1 MKKNVSNE
9 SSSVVVD
16 ENLLI
21 NPQKMMVVDLFS
33 GRYTQNKEGHEY
45 FNLKRNRDGMYYGY
59 CPPKD
64 TTDICKLGAK
74 KKDQYVD
81 GVLII
86 YTKKLKGS
94 SNREIIAFCTN
105 ARVYRKR
112 RFDKSLGREV
122 EGDTASYTI
131 VSDNMRK
138 ITDNDEKFIIY
149 IKKFNSWM
157 FRRQR
162 YYSRQYPQLDI
173 EMISYIFRI
182 ISNYQRL
189 LFVDDDSFQM
199 EVNDADI
206 SKCGDYAEANKEAP
220 TYIGDKKSKMVA
232 KKIGVSKRALIN
244 AGFKC
249 ELNPKHKTFITRN
262 NLPYM
267 EGHHLIPCTPDN
279 TDEFWNGNCHR
290 NIDCVEN
297 VVCLCPTCHRE
308 LHYGKWEDKKEKI
321 ERLYNERKERLEKA
335 GIKIGLEEM
344 MGKYR

>member
-9 SSSVVVD
+9 LSSVVVD
-16 ENLLI
+16 EKSLI
-21 NPQKMMVVDLFS
+21 NPQKMMVVDLYS
-33 GRYTQNKEGHEY
+33 GSYTLNKKGHEY
-45 FNLKRNRDGMYYGY
+45 YNLIRNKDGKYYGY
-59 CPPKD
+59 CPPYD
-64 TTDICKLGAK
+64 NPNINKLGANK
-74 KKDQYVD
+74 EDKYVE

-86 YTKKLKGS
+86 YTKKFNGY

-112 RFDKSLGREV
+112 RFDKSLRREV

-131 VSDNMRK
+131 VSDNMRD
-138 ITDNDEKFIIY
+138 TDNDEKFIIY

-162 YYSRQYPQLDI
+162 YYSGQYPQLDVEI
-173 EMISYIFRI
+173 IAYINRI
-182 ISNYQRL
+182 IQNPHL
-189 LFVDDDSFQM
+189 DNDDAAFQNS
-199 EVNDADI
+199 VNDADI
-206 SKCGDYAEANKEAP
+206 SKYGDCADANKEAP

-244 AGFKC
+244 AEFKC

-321 ERLYNERKERLEKA
+321 ERLYNERKKRLEKA
-335 GIKIGLEEM
+335 GIKIGWKEM
-344 MGKYR
+344 MGKYK